1 MTTSDKITHA
11 VDVLFLIGIAVLI
24 YFFAGA
30 DREHEKELSR
40 LAGTIQQLEGK
51 VIALEMAVKPPGG
64 SPSLSPE
71 PPGSTSQ
78 PPGSNPQPRGSA
90 PAQPAAGE
98 PPKPPGQ

>member
-1 MTTSDKITHA
+1 MPMTTSDKITHA

-51 VIALEMAVKPPGG
+51 VIALETAVKPAGG

-71 PPGSTSQ
+71 PPGSSSQ
-78 PPGSNPQPRGSA
+78 PSGSA
-90 PAQPAAGE
+90 PAQPGAVP